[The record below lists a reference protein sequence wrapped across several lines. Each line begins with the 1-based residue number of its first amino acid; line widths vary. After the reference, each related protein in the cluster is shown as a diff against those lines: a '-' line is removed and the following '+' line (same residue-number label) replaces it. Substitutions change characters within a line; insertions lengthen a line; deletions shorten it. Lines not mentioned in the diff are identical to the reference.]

1 MPVPVP
7 LKTERPEEGKLNKA
21 KYIPLPDVS
30 TGNTAKT
37 LLPHNQHASTSFG
50 YPGGPLHSDNSQPGH
65 LSRTSMYKG
74 HGSVVGFS
82 NIPTTNLLP
91 GTVPLAPSPS
101 ASYIPVQWDWDIEHE
116 DRRRETKAD
125 SVLHGAQPFQVDRRV
140 LKDVVREKTNCEVGR
155 ITFLSSGTFHKAY
168 LVTLVDTRELVARV
182 ARRYM
187 PRLKTQSEIATMRY
201 LREKTSVPVPDVYYY
216 DSNPYN
222 RLGGEYILMSKA
234 PGMPLSR
241 VYHSMS
247 NDEIKILFKNMASI
261 IIPLFAQRFSH
272 IGSLYFD
279 SSSLPTPTATSSVL
293 LASSSSPTPTATH
306 PRLKSFPFMPLISAT
321 PTSATNTKSVLP
333 GHMSRTTSVSASGSE
348 IHVGPIVSWPFFGS
362 NRGDLSHPS
371 EIDRGPWRKTRSYLE
386 ACVVR
391 EITGVK
397 RENEGKSA
405 PHRLHLDP
413 DEIRSSR
420 HHHLDAVPDDQS
432 DDSDEWDAQESE
444 DEWEGPGDCMYRDYR
459 RMQRSTFLVAHIMR
473 REECVRKEMGRWM
486 RVMDRLGAH
495 ADHAGAEEFGLDCHD
510 LNLEN
515 VFVDGRDHT
524 KITCVID
531 WESTTTRPLWQ
542 CAHLPA
548 VVQSSPFT
556 VKLFREVVAEIA
568 NSRSSN
574 HSSQP
579 SLAATAREWLHYEA
593 IGARLR
599 LAHRCAEW
607 DGWEEG
613 LVESILGP
621 EDGEEEW
628 FKDTESAVE
637 DSEAPSVPA
646 YDGCVESEA
655 SSSEQSS
662 GALMVS
668 SFKRRK
674 QAGRIPLK
682 KEKEREQMLTTTGD
696 ICGGRGGEL
705 GRRLEAWL
713 SINGNGRRRD
723 QGEDSQEEYDGG
735 AE

>member
-1 MPVPVP
+1 MC
-7 LKTERPEEGKLNKA
+7 LDSHG
-21 KYIPLPDVS
+21 
-30 TGNTAKT
+30 
-37 LLPHNQHASTSFG
+37 
-50 YPGGPLHSDNSQPGH
+50 PGVE
-65 LSRTSMYKG
+65 KG
-74 HGSVVGFS
+74 VS
-82 NIPTTNLLP
+82 NIPIANLLP
-91 GTVPLAPSPS
+91 GTVPLAPLPS
-101 ASYIPVQWDWDIEHE
+101 ASYTPVEWDWDTEHE
-116 DRRRETKAD
+116 DRRREAKAD
-125 SVLHGAQPFQVDRRV
+125 FALHGAQPFQVDRRV

-182 ARRYM
+182 ARRFM
-187 PRLKTQSEIATMRY
+187 PRLKTQSEVATMQY
-201 LREKTSVPVPDVYYY
+201 LREKAAVPVPDVYFY

-234 PGMPLSR
+234 SGMPLSQA
-241 VYHSMS
+241 YHSMS
-247 NDEIKILFKNMASI
+247 NEEIKTLFKNMASI

-272 IGSLYFD
+272 VGSLYFD
-279 SSSLPTPTATSSVL
+279 SLSPVTPTVSSSVML
-293 LASSSSPTPTATH
+293 SSSPTPTATH
-306 PRLKSFPFMPLISAT
+306 PRLKSFPFMPLMSAT
-321 PTSATNTKSVLP
+321 PTCANHPKPAPPRPHLSAIT
-333 GHMSRTTSVSASGSE
+333 SASGSD

-362 NRGDLSHPS
+362 NRGDLLHPS
-371 EIDRGPWRKTRSYLE
+371 EIDRGPWPTTRSYLE

-391 EITGVK
+391 EIVDVK

-413 DEIRSSR
+413 EEIRSSR

-444 DEWEGPGDCMYRDYR
+444 DEWEGPGDAMYRDYR
-459 RMQRSTFLVAHIMR
+459 RMQRSTFLVAHTMR
-473 REECVRKEMGRWM
+473 REECVRKEMSRWM

-495 ADHAGAEEFGLDCHD
+495 ADHAGTEEFGLDCHD

-515 VFVDGRDHT
+515 VFVDVRDHT
-524 KITCVID
+524 RITCVID
-531 WESTTTRPLWQ
+531 WESTTTRPLWA

-548 VVQSSPFT
+548 FVQSSPFT

-568 NSRSSN
+568 NSRSHN
-574 HSSQP
+574 YSSQPTLP

-593 IGARLR
+593 VGARLR

-621 EDGEEEW
+621 EEGEEEW
-628 FKDTESAVE
+628 FKDAESTVE
-637 DSEAPSVPA
+637 DSEAPSVPS
-646 YDGCVESEA
+646 YDACVESEA
-655 SSSEQSS
+655 SFSERSS
-662 GALMVS
+662 GALLVAS
-668 SFKRRK
+668 LKRRK

-713 SINGNGRRRD
+713 SVNGNGRRR
-723 QGEDSQEEYDGG
+723 GEDSQDEYDGE